1 MTQASSVILDPKSL
15 RDRLFIII
23 FEAETPAGKLFDVA
37 LLWLII
43 ASVFTVALESVAG
56 VREDYGTLLIVLEWL
71 YTTVFT
77 VEYGLRIY
85 CAQRRLRYVLSFF
98 GIIDLLA
105 LLPAFI
111 SLVFTNVHS
120 LLVIRALRL
129 LRVFRV
135 LKAVRL
141 MGEAHSLLSSVRA
154 SLPKVSVF
162 IGAVTIIALI
172 VGSAMYLIEDAKA
185 GFTSIP
191 RAMYWAIVTMTTVGY
206 GDIAPRTELGQFLAA
221 VLMILGYGILAVP
234 TGIVSAEMV
243 ARRNAQGDGGP
254 GDGEPGDRKPGDG
267 KPGDREPGD
276 REPGGG
282 TSEAGHHA
290 EPEGAVCHACG
301 ALEHQPGANF
311 CYVCGSAVD

>member
-1 MTQASSVILDPKSL
+1 MAQISSAILDPKDP
-15 RDRLFIII
+15 RDRLYLII
-23 FEAETPAGKLFDVA
+23 FEAETPTGKLFDVA

-43 ASVFTVALESVAG
+43 ASVVTVALESVAG
-56 VREDYGTLLIVLEWL
+56 VREHYGTLLIVLEWF
-71 YTTVFT
+71 YTSVFT
-77 VEYGLRIY
+77 IEYGLRIY
-85 CAQRRLRYVLSFF
+85 CTRRRLRYILSFF

-141 MGEAHSLLSSVRA
+141 MGEAYSLMSAVRS
-154 SLPKVSVF
+154 SLPKISVF
-162 IGAVTIIALI
+162 IGAVIVIALI
-172 VGSAMYLIEDAKA
+172 VGSAMYLIEDAEA

-206 GDIAPRTELGQFLAA
+206 GDIAPKTELGQFLAA

-243 ARRNAQGDGGP
+243 ASKNEEVGVEEGDSANEV
-254 GDGEPGDRKPGDG
+254 DDQ
-267 KPGDREPGD
+267 
-276 REPGGG
+276 
-282 TSEAGHHA
+282 A
-290 EPEGAVCHACG
+290 ELEGAVCHACG
-301 ALEHQPGANF
+301 AHGHLPGANF